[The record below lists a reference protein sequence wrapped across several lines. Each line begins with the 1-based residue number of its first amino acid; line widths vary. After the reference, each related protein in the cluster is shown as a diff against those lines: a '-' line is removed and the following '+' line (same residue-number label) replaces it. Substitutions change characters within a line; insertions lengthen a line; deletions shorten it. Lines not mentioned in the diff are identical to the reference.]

1 MMRHLIT
8 TLAAAALLAAPSAAK
23 SPAWMPRE
31 GAIAKRLIAV
41 GSWEFSATQ
50 TGPDGNPEC
59 YETWIFKADGTG
71 TIISGEQRVTT
82 MWKVETVEGQGEMLL
97 ISNRATSGSP
107 DCVGNDINPDTYPR
121 DSSPVQLLFYGDGEG
136 ALVCHAASYV
146 RHADGTDRQFLAPYD
161 CWGRIVP
168 LKKR

>member
-1 MMRHLIT
+1 MTRHLIT
-8 TLAAAALLAAPSAAK
+8 ALAAAALLAAPTAAK

-31 GAIAKRLIAV
+31 GAVAKRLAEI

-82 MWKVETVEGQGEMLL
+82 TWKVETVEGMGEP
-97 ISNRATSGSP
+97 ATAARRNCCSTAMVMARWCAMRRPTSAVPMGQIASSSRP
-107 DCVGNDINPDTYPR
+107 MIAGAGLRRSSSANPGTHPA
-121 DSSPVQLLFYGDGEG
+121 PCGLG
-136 ALVCHAASYV
+136 AA
-146 RHADGTDRQFLAPYD
+146 
-161 CWGRIVP
+161 
-168 LKKR
+168 